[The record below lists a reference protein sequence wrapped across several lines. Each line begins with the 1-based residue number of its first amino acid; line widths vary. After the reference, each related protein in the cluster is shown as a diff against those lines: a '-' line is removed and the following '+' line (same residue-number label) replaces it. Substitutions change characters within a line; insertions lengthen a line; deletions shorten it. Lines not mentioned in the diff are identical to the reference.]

1 MTKGWTEE
9 RRRKAAARCRA
20 NKPWEKSTGPKTPA
34 GKMRASLNALKHGG
48 HSCDFKNAR
57 MMLKLNREFL
67 AHYEAFNTTDFIRHD
82 LVNELIKRVIMLI
95 IQYLIKF
102 FLCVSVFI
110 CGFKIFMSF
119 RAQKCFWAR
128 NLKWFME
135 FPRRGK
141 AALSE

>member
-67 AHYEAFNTTDFIRHD
+67 AHYEAFNTTDFMRHD
-82 LVNELIKRVIMLI
+82 LVNELIKNKLKTEPNIL
-95 IQYLIKF
+95 KNN
-102 FLCVSVFI
+102 
-110 CGFKIFMSF
+110 
-119 RAQKCFWAR
+119 
-128 NLKWFME
+128 NLDNE
-135 FPRRGK
+135 QGTSP
-141 AALSE
+141 L